1 MIRAVLIS
9 IVFLTVVAARAQQ
22 PAANTGAAP
31 AQTAPNANGGNLQA
45 PAGAQTSPETGA
57 MAVPTNTF
65 APAGAAEPEP
75 DTNQLAAT
83 NPPSSMPSNNFAG
96 TNMQNPEAT
105 AAVALTNRLSTMAPA
120 QAQTV
125 VQVQVGLNVLQQ
137 FAVNIGTVQNVQQVV
152 SQNPQAQQQLQ
163 QACGRILTLAR
174 GPVKPSFDSVDRLS
188 VDLLRTF
195 ARARLGREHQLVL
208 AIIINDACNSER
220 LTAAQLDQ
228 TINDGLI
235 FLRAAE
241 VPPAFCN
248 SIECDLHSLALEVNP
263 NIGI

>member
-1 MIRAVLIS
+1 MRRAVLIS
-9 IVFLTVVAARAQQ
+9 IVVTALVAARAQQ
-22 PAANTGAAP
+22 PGANSGTAP
-31 AQTAPNANGGNLQA
+31 VQTAPNANGGNLQA
-45 PAGAQTSPETGA
+45 PAGAQTTPETEA
-57 MAVPTNTF
+57 TAVSTNTF
-65 APAGAAEPEP
+65 APAGAVEP

-83 NPPSSMPSNNFAG
+83 NPPPAMLSNNFAG
-96 TNMQNPEAT
+96 TNMQNPGAT
-105 AAVALTNRLSTMAPA
+105 AALALTNRLSTMAPA

-125 VQVQVGLNVLQQ
+125 VQVQVGLNVLQE
-137 FAVNIGTVQNVQQVV
+137 FAVNIGTVQNVQQVIV
-152 SQNPQAQQQLQ
+152 QNPQAQQQLQ
-163 QACGRILTLAR
+163 QVSGRILTLAR
-174 GPVKPSFDSVDRLS
+174 GSVRPSPDLVDRLS
-188 VDLLRTF
+188 ADLLRTF

-208 AIIINDACNSER
+208 AIIINDACNCER
-220 LTAAQLDQ
+220 LTAVQLDQ